1 MSEHTP
7 GPWRVATDLP
17 ALAIIAEC
25 GERVVQTPNQN
36 NRRSAGVATD
46 SHGVSSWANAR
57 LIARAPELLARV
69 ADLEA
74 QLADRDAEVKRLR
87 EKHKT
92 LHRRAQEA
100 EAAIPSY
107 EKLIAEAPD
116 GDGVRFVSG
125 SLGRA
130 LLSSLCSE
138 LNAEVV
144 ELKAMLEWVVHEEPE
159 ITMTMSFP
167 YTEYAIALDGQ
178 HVLSSNLFEG
188 IREAMAAQGGESDG

>member
-1 MSEHTP
+1 MRNEKSFRYRRYQV
-7 GPWRVATDLP
+7 GDGRVLDCFFAGAAPECMNTDLVVRRMNEQHHR
-17 ALAIIAEC
+17 IADFE
-25 GERVVQTPNQN
+25 V
-36 NRRSAGVATD
+36 
-46 SHGVSSWANAR
+46 
-57 LIARAPELLARV
+57 
-69 ADLEA
+69 
-74 QLADRDAEVKRLR
+74 QLADRDAEIERLR
-87 EKHKT
+87 EKHKA

-107 EKLIAEAPD
+107 KKLIAVPPD
-116 GDGVRFVSG
+116 GDGVRFVNG
-125 SLGRA
+125 SRGRA

-188 IREAMAAQGGESDG
+188 IREAMAAQGGERDG